1 MLTAP
6 WDFIA
11 EEDVEEA
18 RSAFLR
24 TVVDSLGD
32 IVGFV
37 DSKLGWNGGGEYDG
51 CFAGSFNVSIG
62 VRRGDTDE
70 RVLIRFCSVIIHP
83 PWRDEKVKN
92 EVMTME
98 FLREKTT
105 MPIPPIHTW
114 GLAEESPRQIGP
126 FIIMDRMRGY
136 DLSEFLQKP
145 TENGVEEFIL
155 DPNIEN
161 RKLDII
167 YDQIAKFVLEISN
180 LPFSKI
186 GSISQDTPD
195 GQWGVTGRPLTY
207 DMNDA
212 VTVGTCP
219 ENHFD
224 LIKRFDRAS
233 DYFKARAQ
241 LLQAHLDAQRN
252 IAEANADTAW
262 RQFVARRCFEKLI
275 PSYGAIDDAGPF
287 RIYCDDMRPSN
298 MLVDP
303 DTLEIT
309 AVLDFEFTNALPAQ
323 YVYDVPW
330 WLLLR
335 RPIILLEKM
344 TMEEFLN
351 LFIPRKDQFIRA
363 VERIEA
369 QSGMRAGND
378 RLSVRMQESW
388 DSGRFW
394 FNLASRYCFDIDEI
408 YWEKLHGEGMGEAM
422 LDTET
427 IKEKDNFIKMKMDQ
441 FSQYLA
447 ERRNDARFPP

>member
-11 EEDVEEA
+11 DKNVEDA
-18 RSAFLR
+18 RSAFVR
-24 TVVDSLGD
+24 TVFHSVGD
-32 IVGFV
+32 IVAFV
-37 DSKLGWNGGGEYDG
+37 DSKLGWNGDGEYDG
-51 CFAGSFNVSIG
+51 CFAGSFNISIC

-70 RVLIRFCSVIIHP
+70 RVLIRFCSVTIHA

-105 MPIPPIHTW
+105 MPIPPIRTW
-114 GLAEESPRQIGP
+114 GLAEESPQQIGP
-126 FIIMDRMRGY
+126 FIIMDRMRGC

-145 TENGVEEFIL
+145 TEDGVEEFIL

-167 YDQIAKFVLEISN
+167 YDQIAKFLLEISN
-180 LPFSKI
+180 LQFSKI

-212 VTVGTCP
+212 VTVGSCP
-219 ENHFD
+219 ENQFD
-224 LIKRFDRAS
+224 LIKRCDRAR
-233 DYFKARAQ
+233 DYFTARAR

-252 IAEANADTAW
+252 IAGADADTAW

-275 PSYGAIDDAGPF
+275 PSYGVIDDAGPF

-303 DTLEIT
+303 ETLQIT

-323 YVYDVPW
+323 YAYDVPW

-363 VERIEA
+363 VERVEA
-369 QSGMRAGND
+369 QSGIRTGND
-378 RLSVRMQESW
+378 RLSVRMRESW

-408 YWEKLHGEGMGEAM
+408 YWEKLHSEGMGEAM
-422 LDTET
+422 LDPET
-427 IKEKDNFIKMKMDQ
+427 VKEKDMFINMKMDQ
-441 FSQYLA
+441 FKQYLR
-447 ERRNDARFPP
+447 ERQADARFSE